1 MELSATS
8 LTAGDPDRRID
19 LELSGGMMDPGSSGA
34 LLGARLGEDLGIA
47 ARLIRNQAAKSN
59 DAHTG
64 DACVAPAMIRWVARC
79 TADPAGPISSVRPS
93 SVISIC
99 TSTPQCGQ
107 GNVIGS
113 SPFLPE
119 VLPLRS
125 RLGLHLG
132 GGRRPLRL
140 LPPCGA
146 DHPDHLGERP
156 APPWLVSTPGP
167 CSRSNS
173 ASTRRQESSAR
184 TRGSAR
190 PPRRAAAG

>member
-1 MELSATS
+1 MELAATS

-173 ASTRRQESSAR
+173 ASTRRPESSAR